1 MKYKV
6 DHDYHIHTQL
16 SLCSGNKE
24 QTTERLLQSAK
35 ENSFESICVTDH
47 YWDSTV
53 SGASE
58 WYAQQD
64 FEHVSKALPLPSA
77 DGISFLFGCET
88 EMRKDTKVCIPEFR
102 YKDFDFIIVPTTHL
116 HMTDYTITRED
127 AASTERRA
135 ELWVERFD
143 ALMDQPLP
151 WGKVGVAH
159 LTTVL
164 INYLPDKREHLKV
177 LDMISDED
185 MERLFARAAKI
196 GLGIELNYDDMKFTD
211 STADTILRPYRIAK
225 SHGCK
230 FYLGSDAHGPSVF
243 ASVKDVFERAVRT
256 LDLTENDKFHI
267 S

>member
-1 MKYKV
+1 MKYV
-6 DHDYHIHTQL
+6 IDHDYHIHSRL
-16 SLCSGNKE
+16 SLCSGNPE
-24 QTTERLLQSAK
+24 QTTERILQYAK
-35 ENSFESICVTDH
+35 ENSLRSICITDH

-53 SGASE
+53 DGASP
-58 WYAQQD
+58 WYAKQD
-64 FEHVSKALPLPSA
+64 FNHIAEALPLPTA
-77 DGISFLFGCET
+77 DGIDFIFGCET
-88 EMRKDTKVCIPEFR
+88 EMRADTGVCIPKSR
-102 YKDFDFIIVPTTHL
+102 YNDFGFIVVPTTHL
-116 HMTDYTITRED
+116 HMTDYTILRED
-127 AASTERRA
+127 AASAERRA
-135 ELWVERFD
+135 RLWVERFD

-151 WGKVGVAH
+151 WGRVGVAH

-164 INYLPDKREHLKV
+164 INYSPCKSEHLKV